1 MLAPLVRDQVEA
13 AGLTQLGQG
22 VDVQLVPVVERL
34 VPDEVVQVKGL
45 RAGDGCGQ
53 RRGERGLARSAPPVD
68 GDDRRPSLR
77 RADQVKQVRNELIGG
92 TDLPLGD
99 GGFLGL
105 ELDGLVGVDPSEAVR
120 GLVLV
125 VAHGGSFQATAHEG
139 QVEDLTMFLA
149 GLRDSADSGETIAL
163 VQAHRCRVTRLDE
176 SDHGSVPCPP

>member
-1 MLAPLVRDQVEA
+1 M
-13 AGLTQLGQG
+13 
-22 VDVQLVPVVERL
+22 
-34 VPDEVVQVKGL
+34 
-45 RAGDGCGQ
+45 
-53 RRGERGLARSAPPVD
+53 
-68 GDDRRPSLR
+68 
-77 RADQVKQVRNELIGG
+77 RNELIGG

-176 SDHGSVPCPP
+176 SDHRAVPGPP